1 MVIEFLIFMYATLG
15 MFVVAAM
22 QRNQRQ
28 QRPTPQMMT
37 MVGWGLFSLSSTL
50 AMLLGAVAVAM
61 ALGLQPQLPAGFD
74 APLF

>member
-1 MVIEFLIFMYATLG
+1 MIEFLIFMYATLG

-22 QRNQRQ
+22 QRHQRQ

-50 AMLLGAVAVAM
+50 AMLLGAVAIAM